1 MDSKITEEQISVI
14 ASELKQGKKLA
25 AIKFYRDWTGS
36 SLLEAKIAVEDLA
49 RQHIDN
55 PLVFDEELDEQVI
68 NQVLEA
74 LHKRNKLLAVK
85 IYKESRSVSLL
96 EAKTFIEQ
104 LMRELNIEDKPG
116 PGCAGAVLAVV
127 LLIVGVS
134 QIL

>member
-74 LHKRNKLLAVK
+74 LQNRNKLLAVK

-104 LMRELNIEDKPG
+104 LMRELDIEDKPG
-116 PGCAGAVLAVV
+116 SGCAGAVLAVV